1 MGYIMSEIIFVV
13 EEDPE
18 SGFTARALNHSIF
31 TDGNSMPELKANI
44 EDAITCH
51 FDDADLPKIVRLH
64 FVRDEVFALA

>member
-1 MGYIMSEIIFVV
+1 
-13 EEDPE
+13 
-18 SGFTARALNHSIF
+18 
-31 TDGNSMPELKANI
+31 MPELKANI